1 MDEFGRLIREH
12 FEEEVRTVR
21 VPQPAL
27 PPRDGEAGGAR
38 RAPAFVAD
46 VVARSAAVVLAAGA
60 LVLLAATL
68 GRPAA
73 LQETIAAAVRE
84 RVIERA
90 MPDRQVL
97 LDMIDAS
104 FGRRKTR

>member
-12 FEEEVRTVR
+12 FEEEVGTVR

-27 PPRDGEAGGAR
+27 PPRDGEDGGAR
-38 RAPAFVAD
+38 RAPAFLAD
-46 VVARSAAVVLAAGA
+46 VVARAAAVALAAGG
-60 LVLLAATL
+60 LVLLTASL

-73 LQETIAAAVRE
+73 LQDTIAAAVRE

-90 MPDRQVL
+90 MPDPRVL

-104 FGRRKTR
+104 FGRRNTR